1 MKVALAAAV
10 IALAGAAPHATVLG
24 WDYDA
29 KRISAYDARTL
40 NGAGAASTT
49 WFRPLCS
56 WSFSPDRQK
65 LALSDCN
72 GTVRFVGVPSLRGL
86 GRLGA
91 SSRVLDAASLAWL
104 TPKRML
110 AVDRASGS
118 VATLL
123 VVDTASKRVVR
134 RVELGGVFLARA
146 VVGDRMVMLLAPFN
160 TIGPARLVV
169 ADANGDLRSVTVD
182 IGAGSHFASAPDGGP
197 VSEVRTPG
205 FAVDPGGTA
214 YVVDADLRVA
224 AVDLAT
230 MHVAYHGPTRAPAK
244 ALNGTTRIAAW
255 LGRGKLAVSGVDYA
269 TTGAGKDLSVATT
282 PFGLHLLDTDTWRYR
297 TLEPSATGLLAD
309 GARVF
314 GSASDHWSVWNAA
327 GAHLYDVATA
337 RDTWLTPALGY
348 AYVCTER
355 WLTGVLDASTGAA
368 VTTPKVHTKACPTL
382 FAGRVSIV

>member
-10 IALAGAAPHATVLG
+10 IALAGAAPHTTVLG

-72 GTVRFVGVPSLRGL
+72 GTVRFVAVPSLRGL

-104 TPKRML
+104 TPTRML
-110 AVDRASGS
+110 AVDRANGS

-123 VVDTASKRVVR
+123 VVDTAAKRVASRRARR
-134 RVELGGVFLARA
+134 RVPRPRGHGRAHGGVACAVQHDRSRAPRRRGRERRPAERHGRHRRRLAFRERA
-146 VVGDRMVMLLAPFN
+146 RRRPCSARCARRASRSIQAALRTWSTPTCASPPSTSQRCTSPTTGRR
-160 TIGPARLVV
+160 ARL
-169 ADANGDLRSVTVD
+169 
-182 IGAGSHFASAPDGGP
+182 P
-197 VSEVRTPG
+197 
-205 FAVDPGGTA
+205 
-214 YVVDADLRVA
+214 
-224 AVDLAT
+224 
-230 MHVAYHGPTRAPAK
+230 K
-244 ALNGTTRIAAW
+244 ALNGTTRVAAW

-269 TTGAGKDLSVATT
+269 TTGAGKDTSVTTT
-282 PFGLHLLDTDTWRYR
+282 PFGLHLLHTATWRYR
-297 TLEPSATGLLAD
+297 TLDPSANGLLAD

-314 GSASDHWSVWNAA
+314 GSATDHWSAWN
-327 GAHLYDVATA
+327 T
-337 RDTWLTPALGY
+337 
-348 AYVCTER
+348 
-355 WLTGVLDASTGAA
+355 
-368 VTTPKVHTKACPTL
+368 
-382 FAGRVSIV
+382 AGRTSTTSRRRATRGSHLRSATPTCAPSAG

>member
-1 MKVALAAAV
+1 MV
-10 IALAGAAPHATVLG
+10 
-24 WDYDA
+24 
-29 KRISAYDARTL
+29 
-40 NGAGAASTT
+40 
-49 WFRPLCS
+49 RPLCS

-72 GTVRFVGVPSLRGL
+72 GTVRFVAVPSLRGL
-86 GRLGA
+86 GRLGT

-104 TPKRML
+104 TPTRML
-110 AVDRASGS
+110 AIDRANGS

-123 VVDTASKRVVR
+123 VVDTAAKRVVR

-146 VVGDRMVMLLAPFN
+146 VVGERMVVLLAPFN

-169 ADANGDLRSVTVD
+169 VDANGDLRSVTVD

-197 VSEVRTPG
+197 AGEVRTPG

-244 ALNGTTRIAAW
+244 ALNGTTRVAAW

-269 TTGAGKDLSVATT
+269 TTGAGKDTPSRRRRSGCSCSTQRPGVTGRSTPLRTASWPTARGCSARPRTTGACGTPPGRTSTTSRRRATRGSYLRSAT
-282 PFGLHLLDTDTWRYR
+282 PTCA
-297 TLEPSATGLLAD
+297 PSAG
-309 GARVF
+309 
-314 GSASDHWSVWNAA
+314 
-327 GAHLYDVATA
+327 
-337 RDTWLTPALGY
+337 
-348 AYVCTER
+348 
-355 WLTGVLDASTGAA
+355 
-368 VTTPKVHTKACPTL
+368 
-382 FAGRVSIV
+382 